1 MRTLKLTPTPR
12 RREPCLGAEVLREI
26 GAPPAMSVEGKRRPS
41 RSSVDRRCGSAF
53 DVLGRARPYRGPV
66 DLPIS
71 DDAICTLIEDALQAD
86 GQYVAHLESDDQKGI
101 ERVRAMGRRVARVRA
116 WKVRTVVTTSGAE
129 VHGAG
134 ETIVVVV
141 LVGSSPLHE
150 QLLKLRSDRKM
161 RAALDRV
168 WPKSS

>member
-1 MRTLKLTPTPR
+1 M
-12 RREPCLGAEVLREI
+12 
-26 GAPPAMSVEGKRRPS
+26 
-41 RSSVDRRCGSAF
+41 
-53 DVLGRARPYRGPV
+53 

-71 DDAICTLIEDALQAD
+71 DDALRSVIEDALQAD

-101 ERVRAMGRRVARVRA
+101 ERVRALGRQVARVRA

-129 VHGAG
+129 VQGAG
-134 ETIVVVV
+134 ETIVAVV

-150 QLLKLRSDRKM
+150 QLLKLRSDRRM
-161 RAALDRV
+161 RAALDRA